1 MCSDEKSRGSGPN
14 PRAGLRNLLQ
24 PMPLGRKVKLLVRNG
39 AIKFKTR
46 SVCCGHP
53 GEPGC

>member
-1 MCSDEKSRGSGPN
+1 MCSDEKRRGSEPS

-24 PMPLGRKVKLLVRNG
+24 PMPLGRKVRLLVRNG